1 MEQQTYHPDNISA
14 PNSKPRPQRFNN
26 SLACRWCW
34 ELSKYHPSASRHV
47 KTSWEAFLVEL
58 GTLANGYI
66 LREVTPDLT
75 QDIVWEQATEK
86 KLKDHLF
93 PKLTAEQY
101 TEKSLEESELS
112 LLKSLLNFM
121 LSEIG
126 PAIIQHPLLEKH
138 PINLVTHQVI
148 HDLFRLFPEERYG
161 NWQVIEAPIMK
172 LMIKTASSP
181 AFGTLEAF
189 PTDILRKIF
198 HNTPDDLHTGLPTAL
213 RLRRVCKSWK
223 DHVVP
228 RLCVS
233 WTLRDSKNAIN
244 KAQLIINLFPNL
256 AKVNLIL
263 VRDPVTTHA
272 LVKTL
277 EAMPLTTLSLYDVD
291 EQLVDEISR
300 CYALRQLHFVAPV
313 SIKEFQSICLV
324 VPSFLEE
331 LTITL
336 TAEIT
341 SLPISIQRLTVLQ
354 TLFIGQPSTRSKW
367 LPPTEKF
374 SLIGLE
380 TLSKLNTLQVY
391 IPDAIFKRENL
402 IMSLTSLAHLEH
414 LLLSNCS
421 LNDLILI
428 GSQGGLGKL
437 TSLTICDDYESHNEE
452 DDNDDD
458 ESSRATPIKLFP
470 TLKSLS
476 FEHSQSQTT
485 RELAS
490 VLLRYSFQNLQ
501 ELRLTGCV
509 VDDALFGALQQ
520 LSCLNSLEMCGC
532 TRKQENSYKEFT
544 WPIRKLCIDSDSAF
558 GITFMCCVNYPQLEH
573 LTIVGDMGCSG
584 WHCEWYGALRGCD
597 KNRLKT
603 INATE
608 CVICQLAV
616 SELPKYYPNTMV
628 LYPPTDC
635 ILTCNKEDHVQD

>member
-1 MEQQTYHPDNISA
+1 
-14 PNSKPRPQRFNN
+14 
-26 SLACRWCW
+26 
-34 ELSKYHPSASRHV
+34 
-47 KTSWEAFLVEL
+47 
-58 GTLANGYI
+58 
-66 LREVTPDLT
+66 
-75 QDIVWEQATEK
+75 
-86 KLKDHLF
+86 
-93 PKLTAEQY
+93 
-101 TEKSLEESELS
+101 
-112 LLKSLLNFM
+112 M

-126 PAIIQHPLLEKH
+126 PAIIQNPLLKKH
-138 PINLVTHQVI
+138 KFNLVTHQVI

-161 NWQVIEAPIMK
+161 NWQVTEAPI
-172 LMIKTASSP
+172 IKTMIETASPPVS
-181 AFGTLEAF
+181 GTLEAF
-189 PTDILRKIF
+189 PTEILRTIF
-198 HNTPDDLHTGLPTAL
+198 HNSPDYIHTGLATAL
-213 RLRRVCKSWK
+213 RLRLVCKSWK
-223 DHVVP
+223 DHIVT
-228 RLCVS
+228 RLGVS
-233 WTLRDSKNAIN
+233 WTVRNSKNAIN

-256 AKVNLIL
+256 ANVNLIL

-277 EAMPLTTLSLYDVD
+277 EAISLTTLSLFDVD

-300 CYALRQLHFVAPV
+300 CYALRRLNIVAPL
-313 SIKEFQSICLV
+313 SSNELQSICLV

-331 LTITL
+331 LSVTL
-336 TAEIT
+336 TADIT

-354 TLFIGQPSTRSKW
+354 TLFIGQPSTRSQW
-367 LPPTEKF
+367 LPPTEEF

-402 IMSLTSLAHLEH
+402 IMSLTSLAHLEL

-428 GSQGGLGKL
+428 GSKGGLGKL
-437 TSLTICDDYESHNEE
+437 TSLTICDDYESHHEE
-452 DDNDDD
+452 DDDDDD
-458 ESSRATPIKLFP
+458 EESLPSSRATPIKLFP

-501 ELRLTGCV
+501 QLRLTGCI

-573 LTIVGDMGCSG
+573 LTVVGDMGCSG
-584 WHCEWYGALRGCD
+584 WHCEWYGALRECD
-597 KNRLKT
+597 KNKLKT
-603 INATE
+603 IDATE

-616 SELPKYYPNTMV
+616 CELPKYYPNTMV
-628 LYPPTDC
+628 LYPPTEC